1 MKWGVV
7 SALILSALFV
17 AWTHPSSA
25 QEARCFQANVKLVAY
40 SSDQPKEFQRL
51 FSDALAMLPGVRVLD
66 EDENYIVNIINST
79 FEEGNDS
86 PVYAVH
92 CAVYTPYNAELPE
105 LLIESMLET
114 KLDEDIAIEFWRL
127 LRNINHGLYRIL
139 FSQIVVNRD
148 LKDAAREIAMKVH
161 AEVFA
166 PSRALYNT
174 DNIE

>member
-1 MKWGVV
+1 
-7 SALILSALFV
+7 
-17 AWTHPSSA
+17 
-25 QEARCFQANVKLVAY
+25 
-40 SSDQPKEFQRL
+40 
-51 FSDALAMLPGVRVLD
+51 
-66 EDENYIVNIINST
+66 
-79 FEEGNDS
+79 
-86 PVYAVH
+86 
-92 CAVYTPYNAELPE
+92 
-105 LLIESMLET
+105 MLET
-114 KLDEDIAIEFWRL
+114 KLDEDIPVEFWRL